1 MRRTVVTLLCTVALL
16 FLLWEAYA
24 AIRWVAEAG
33 TLAWAF
39 DHFWSAL
46 QSDWMAK
53 IVVSDHLFIAGTVLV
68 ALWSDAERIDWGVMA
83 ASGFGS
89 GIHRAG
95 HPRPA
100 HLHRVAPGYSFA
112 RRGEPGSGEP
122 GHRAVSALAMAE
134 G

>member
-68 ALWSDAERIDWGVMA
+68 ALWSDAERIDWGVWRRLA
-83 ASGFGS
+83 LALAFIALGT
-89 GIHRAG
+89 
-95 HPRPA
+95 PA
-100 HLHRVAPGYSFA
+100 LLTYIAWRLGTRS
-112 RRGEPGSGEP
+112 
-122 GHRAVSALAMAE
+122 RAVVRPDRESPVIE
-134 G
+134 R